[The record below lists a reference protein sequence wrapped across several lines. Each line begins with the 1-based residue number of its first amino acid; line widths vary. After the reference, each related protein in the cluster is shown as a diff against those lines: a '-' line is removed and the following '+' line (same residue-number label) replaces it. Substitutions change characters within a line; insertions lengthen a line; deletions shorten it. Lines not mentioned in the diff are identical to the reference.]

1 MASLDKEDSEE
12 QPKMPEL
19 HSKEMNCMFCGEK
32 MFYSEENFVHVCLR
46 GDHGILAYFEP
57 DSCWFAAE
65 EATVAKLKEKG
76 VKHHYIPKHVFEN
89 GGIGENFE
97 CDYKAPDSS

>member
-1 MASLDKEDSEE
+1 MASLNEQGSKERLDK
-12 QPKMPEL
+12 PRL
-19 HSKEMNCMFCGEK
+19 HPKEMNCIFCGEK
-32 MFYSEENFVHVCLR
+32 MFYSEDNFVHVCLA

-65 EATVAKLKEKG
+65 ETTVAKLKQKG

-97 CDYKAPDSS
+97 CDNKDQEKS